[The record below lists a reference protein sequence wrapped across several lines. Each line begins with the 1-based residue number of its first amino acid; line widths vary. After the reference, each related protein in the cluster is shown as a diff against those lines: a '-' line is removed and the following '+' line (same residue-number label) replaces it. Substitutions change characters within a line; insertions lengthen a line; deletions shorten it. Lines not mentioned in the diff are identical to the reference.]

1 MIVSVDTAEK
11 KEIQKESERVRER
24 EREVRE
30 RGQVEMGVSD
40 REKISSLLI
49 LGRIIK
55 QS

>member
-1 MIVSVDTAEK
+1 MIVSVDMAVK
-11 KEIQKESERVRER
+11 KDIQKESEIER
-24 EREVRE
+24 K
-30 RGQVEMGVSD
+30 VEMGTSE

>member
-1 MIVSVDTAEK
+1 MIVSVDIAVK
-11 KEIQKESERVRER
+11 NEIQKESEIEKDS
-24 EREVRE
+24 E
-30 RGQVEMGVSD
+30 

>member
-1 MIVSVDTAEK
+1 MIVSVDMAVK
-11 KEIQKESERVRER
+11 KEIQRER
-24 EREVRE
+24 ERER
-30 RGQVEMGVSD
+30 RWVEMGVSD